1 MYGMRCQSNF
11 LAPLRGQNICKK
23 KSQIGGHAPKFLMNE
38 IISLKYASYVYV
50 WVDVKMGIGKLRS
63 RRRRPRWWLG
73 VSGKRQLDPDKMQK
87 QGSRE
92 RGKVIKQIRKKRK

>member
-1 MYGMRCQSNF
+1 
-11 LAPLRGQNICKK
+11 
-23 KSQIGGHAPKFLMNE
+23 MNE
-38 IISLKYASYVYV
+38 IISLKYASYLYV

-63 RRRRPRWWLG
+63 RRRRPRQWLR
-73 VSGKRQLDPDKMQK
+73 VCGKRQLDPDKMQK

>member
-1 MYGMRCQSNF
+1 
-11 LAPLRGQNICKK
+11 
-23 KSQIGGHAPKFLMNE
+23 
-38 IISLKYASYVYV
+38 
-50 WVDVKMGIGKLRS
+50 MGIGKLRS
-63 RRRRPRWWLG
+63 RRRRPRRWLG

>member
-1 MYGMRCQSNF
+1 
-11 LAPLRGQNICKK
+11 
-23 KSQIGGHAPKFLMNE
+23 MNE
-38 IISLKYASYVYV
+38 IISLKYASYLYV

-63 RRRRPRWWLG
+63 RRRRPRRWLG